1 MSMLFTI
8 IDEDIGEVSKSMDN
22 PRLRLGARGIVLR
35 EDGKIAF
42 DKIKND
48 CIIM

>member
-1 MSMLFTI
+1 MSMLFKI

-35 EDGKIAF
+35 EDGKIAIF
-42 DKIKND
+42 TKN
-48 CIIM
+48 